1 MNAHSITPENRR
13 FALLAV
19 VLLVLGGLHFVD
31 HVVRGNIVVEHG
43 LNPYWN
49 HSGWPFLADVT
60 PFTFS
65 LIGVA
70 GLLGFGL
77 VGTLLGRLRA
87 GYWLAFS
94 LVLLG
99 LLVFVHFVGPRAELP
114 RIIHATYVAAGEP
127 SRAIFALLDLYS
139 LFIVLAVMGGVR
151 GRGAA
156 ADTRP

>member
-1 MNAHSITPENRR
+1 
-13 FALLAV
+13 
-19 VLLVLGGLHFVD
+19 
-31 HVVRGNIVVEHG
+31 
-43 LNPYWN
+43 
-49 HSGWPFLADVT
+49 
-60 PFTFS
+60 
-65 LIGVA
+65 
-70 GLLGFGL
+70 
-77 VGTLLGRLRA
+77 
-87 GYWLAFS
+87 
-94 LVLLG
+94 VLLG